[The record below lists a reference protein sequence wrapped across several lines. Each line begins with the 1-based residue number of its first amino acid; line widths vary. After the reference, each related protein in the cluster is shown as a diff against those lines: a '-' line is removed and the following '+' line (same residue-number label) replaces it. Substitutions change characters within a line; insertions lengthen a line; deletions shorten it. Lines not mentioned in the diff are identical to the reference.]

1 MTKGFYLVL
10 GDMTTCGGRILEADP
25 TSTLLGIPMAREGDA
40 VTCGK
45 FAGKFVI
52 VGHIPLNTLNG
63 RKYAGTLNSI
73 SSCPC
78 GARFVASRQQRTY
91 GV

>member
-52 VGHIPLNTLNG
+52 VGAYT
-63 RKYAGTLNSI
+63 
-73 SSCPC
+73 
-78 GARFVASRQQRTY
+78 V
-91 GV
+91 